1 MRLTIEHQTQYVYSE
16 PVTYTIQQ
24 LRLSPLN
31 GLGQH
36 VKHWEIHVDGQ
47 LDRFIDTFG
56 NLTHT
61 LVIDQPHDSLLI
73 SVSGEVETGVGG
85 LIPRQSLPLPFF
97 LRDSELTKADQ
108 AMATFAA
115 QFDVHSLESMM
126 HGLREKMEYIKGA
139 TQVDT
144 TAAEAFTLGQG
155 VCQDHAHAF
164 IGCCRSIGVPARYVS
179 GYLFTEDG
187 SLMQTHA
194 WVEVWRNGVWEGM
207 DVSNGVMVEETHIRL
222 ATGLDYRSASPVTGM
237 RNGGGIEGM
246 SSSVMVNQQQKMT
259 VAQRKSNAKTLVMQ
273 AQAAQ
278 QQ

>member
-36 VKHWEIHVDGQ
+36 VKHWEIRVDGQ
-47 LDRFIDTFG
+47 IDRFIDTYG

-61 LVIDQPHDSLLI
+61 LVIDQPHESLLI
-73 SVSGEVETGVGG
+73 SVAGEVETGVGG

-97 LRDSELTKADQ
+97 LRDTQLTLANKEMQ
-108 AMATFAA
+108 AFAK
-115 QFDVHSLESMM
+115 QFDQHSLAPMM
-126 HGLREKMEYIKGA
+126 HALRERMQYIKGA
-139 TQVDT
+139 TEVDT
-144 TAAEAFTLGQG
+144 TAAQAFELGQG

-164 IGCCRSIGVPARYVS
+164 IGCCRSIDVPARYVS

-194 WVEVWRNGVWEGM
+194 WVEVWQKDVWVGM
-207 DVSNGVMVEETHIRL
+207 DVSNGTMVDEAHVRL
-222 ATGLDYRSASPVTGM
+222 ATGLDYRSASPVSGM
-237 RNGGGIEGM
+237 RNGGGVEGM
-246 SSSVMVNQQQKMT
+246 SSTVIVNQQQKLT
-259 VAQRKSNAKTLVMQ
+259 IAQRNSHAASLLQQ

-278 QQ
+278 Q